1 MKGERVEIPRSVLER
16 WAAVA
21 HSARMMTDVL
31 GQIGEPLPGSPLA
44 QVNASYSH
52 ERGSDWCR
60 SFLSAALEHLEFW
73 GDQVAPL
80 KFHPELEIQHSFRPA
95 QTLSRAA
102 IESSAHVVWVLDAQ
116 TAQECTRRHLCLVVH
131 DFEEQRKAATGHER
145 KQLLAERRK
154 TLIERV
160 GPTFPED
167 EVKRFPGY
175 MELVKQAAAVVAAK
189 GSQKAAAHDSDS
201 VERLW
206 RASAGSAHG
215 KRWPSHEL
223 QIVIPREEFL
233 PGQFQTSQMPDPSAI
248 TSITELAGS
257 LTSYAVLRFAD
268 YSGYEPRLASM
279 MERARDRLSAKIPRR
294 HDI

>member
-1 MKGERVEIPRSVLER
+1 MER

-21 HSARMMTDVL
+21 HSARMMADVL
-31 GQIGEPLPGSPLA
+31 RQIGEPLPGSPLA
-44 QVNASYSH
+44 QVNAAYSH
-52 ERGSDWCR
+52 QRGSDWCR

-80 KFHPELEIQHSFRPA
+80 KFHPELEIHHSFRPA

-102 IESSAHVVWVLDAQ
+102 IESSAHAVWVLDAQ

-131 DFEEQRKAATGHER
+131 DFEEQRKAATGNVR

-160 GPTFPED
+160 GPAFTED

-175 MELVKQAAAVVAAK
+175 MELVKQAAAVVAAR
-189 GSQKAAAHDSDS
+189 GSREAAAYDADS

-223 QIVIPREEFL
+223 QIVIPGGNFSR
-233 PGQFQTSQMPDPSAI
+233 GNS
-248 TSITELAGS
+248 
-257 LTSYAVLRFAD
+257 RH
-268 YSGYEPRLASM
+268 PRC
-279 MERARDRLSAKIPRR
+279 PTRR
-294 HDI
+294 P